1 MNRPLVGAVLVAFA
15 CFASSVHAGE
25 PAPASPAATAT
36 AEPSAPST
44 SGAPVTAPASTTTE
58 PPPATASKRTA
69 WPWIIIGTG
78 IALVVTATVIEVKAV
93 SEDDARQKDE
103 IKFSA
108 LPQTDPARAPLVAS
122 AQSHD
127 DSAKSDRT
135 IALVLG
141 TVGFLAIAGS
151 VVLWF
156 VEGSSSSP
164 DPGPAKAAKAAEP
177 RSKPLFAPSVGPGYA
192 GATFGASF

>member
-1 MNRPLVGAVLVAFA
+1 MNRALVGAVLVAFA
-15 CFASSVHAGE
+15 CFASSAHAGE
-25 PAPASPAATAT
+25 PAPASPAP
-36 AEPSAPST
+36 AEPSTPST
-44 SGAPVTAPASTTTE
+44 SGAAATAPAPAQSATTE

-135 IALVLG
+135 MALVLG

-164 DPGPAKAAKAAEP
+164 DPAPAKAAKAAAP
-177 RSKPLFAPSVGPGYA
+177 RPSPLFAPLVGPGYA